1 MYNLLGLTGDTKG
14 DIYLGSR
21 NSIFLFQEDPEFNIK
36 VSELIDYMRINNKIN
51 YDLFIQHMK
60 SFNDIKAIDKNTEEC
75 SLGQKRKYS
84 YP

>member
-36 VSELIDYMRINNKIN
+36 VSELIDYMRIN
-51 YDLFIQHMK
+51 
-60 SFNDIKAIDKNTEEC
+60 KNTEEC